1 MDNKIKSIKI
11 ILLVLGAILLFSNLG
26 GLLMSFLMFPLSNS
40 KPTTAIDFL
49 FANYRLICLCASIIG
64 ILCLSAGI
72 VFNTKNKW
80 SRIFV
85 IIISTLS
92 IICIIGFA
100 IILLKA
106 SVADGLPLA
115 ISLGFLI
122 AGLVF
127 SSPFMIL
134 IIQLYKEEIKKY
146 FT

>member
-1 MDNKIKSIKI
+1 M
-11 ILLVLGAILLFSNLG
+11 
-26 GLLMSFLMFPLSNS
+26 
-40 KPTTAIDFL
+40 
-49 FANYRLICLCASIIG
+49 
-64 ILCLSAGI
+64 
-72 VFNTKNKW
+72 
-80 SRIFV
+80 